1 MASFNVKFWGVRGS
15 LPSPQHP
22 SQIEA
27 KLRHVIERF
36 ANDPTARADAKGFI
50 ESLPHEIKG
59 GYGGNTACVE
69 VRSPDHAQRFIIDAG
84 SGLRELGGE
93 WMANGFAKEP
103 RETHLLF
110 THFHWDHLIGLP
122 FFTPLFLKGQTVHLY
137 AVQPDLEE
145 VVRTIFKKPFFPV
158 PFETLLSKI
167 VFHRLEPRKKFKLEG
182 FDVTPYQLDHP
193 DPCWGYRVERD
204 GKVYA
209 HCVDS
214 EATRVTREDLGLDAA
229 LYENADLMLFDA
241 QYTMMEAVEK
251 MNWGHSAAPIGL
263 DIGLRENIKHVL
275 FAHHDPGA
283 TDEKIVDA
291 ERQTREYLNAYTEQQ
306 RRAGKTVRTIEWG
319 FAREGQDVT
328 L

>member
-1 MASFNVKFWGVRGS
+1 MAFTVKFWGVRGS
-15 LPSPQHP
+15 LPTPQHP
-22 SQIEA
+22 SRQEA
-27 KLRHVIERF
+27 RLRHVLERF
-36 ANDPTARADAKGFI
+36 AMDPKADPASFLD
-50 ESLPHEIKG
+50 ELPKEIKN

-69 VRSPDHAQRFIIDAG
+69 VRRDNQRLIIDAG
-84 SGLRELGGE
+84 SGLRELGESLMQQGY
-93 WMANGFAKEP
+93 AKQP
-103 RETHLLF
+103 HETHFFF
-110 THFHWDHLIGLP
+110 THFHWDHIIGLP
-122 FFTPLFLKGQTVHLY
+122 FFTPIFLKGQTVHLY
-137 AVQPDLEE
+137 AVQQDLET
-145 VVRTIFKKPFFPV
+145 VIRTVFKKPFFPV
-158 PFETLLSKI
+158 PFEQLASQI
-167 VFHRLEPRKKFKLEG
+167 VFHKLEPRKKLKIEG

-193 DPCWGYRVERD
+193 DPCWGYRIERE

-214 EATRVTREDLGLDAA
+214 VATRVTREDLGLDAA

-263 DIGLRENIKHVL
+263 DIALRENIKRVF

-291 ERQTREYLNAYTEQQ
+291 ERQTRDYLTAYTEQQ
-306 RRAGKTVRTIEWG
+306 RRAGKTVRDIEWG
-319 FAREGQDVT
+319 FAHEGQEVS

>member
-1 MASFNVKFWGVRGS
+1 MSFVVKFWGVRGS
-15 LPSPQHP
+15 LPTPQHP
-22 SQIEA
+22 SQVEA
-27 KLRHVIERF
+27 RHRHVVERF
-36 ANDPTARADAKGFI
+36 ANDPLALADVKGFVDA
-50 ESLPHEIKG
+50 LPPEIRG

-69 VRSPDHAQRFIIDAG
+69 VRGESDSTRLIIDAG
-84 SGLRELGGE
+84 SGLRGLGDSM
-93 WMANGFAKEP
+93 MANGFAAKPNEA
-103 RETHLLF
+103 HLFF

-122 FFTPLFLKGQTVHLY
+122 FFTPMFLKGQTVHLY
-137 AVQPDLEE
+137 AVQPDLETCI
-145 VVRTIFKKPFFPV
+145 RTIFKKPFFPV
-158 PFETLLSKI
+158 PFETLAAKI
-167 VFHRLEPRKKFKLEG
+167 IFHKLEPRKKMRIQE
-182 FDVTPYQLDHP
+182 FDITPFQLDHP
-193 DPCWGYRVERD
+193 DPCWGYRIERG

-263 DIGLRENIKHVL
+263 DISLRENIKHVL

-283 TDEKIVDA
+283 TDEKLVDA
-291 ERQTREYLNAYTEQQ
+291 ERQTGDYLNAYTEQQ
-306 RRAGKTVRTIEWG
+306 RRAGKSVNEIKWG
-319 FAREGQDVT
+319 FAREGQEVI

>member
-1 MASFNVKFWGVRGS
+1 MAAFNVKFWGVRGS
-15 LPSPQHP
+15 LPAPQHP
-22 SQIEA
+22 AHQEA
-27 KLRHVIERF
+27 RLRHVLERF
-36 ANDPTARADAKGFI
+36 AMDPNADPRAFVDA
-50 ESLPHEIKG
+50 LPHEIKG

-69 VRSPDHAQRFIIDAG
+69 VRKDDQRIIIDAG
-84 SGLRELGGE
+84 SGLRELGGDL
-93 WMANGFAKEP
+93 MAKGYAKEP
-103 RETHLLF
+103 RQTHLVF

-122 FFTPLFLKGQTVHLY
+122 FFTPIFLKGQTVHLY
-137 AVQPDLEE
+137 AVQSDLED

-158 PFETLLSKI
+158 PFEQLQSTI
-167 VFHRLEPRKKFKLEG
+167 VFHKLDPRKKIQVEG
-182 FDVTPYQLDHP
+182 FDLTPYQLDHP
-193 DPCWGYRVERD
+193 DPCWGYRIERD
-204 GKVYA
+204 DKVYA

-214 EATRVTREDLGLDAA
+214 EATRVTREDLGLDTA

-263 DIGLRENIKHVL
+263 DIALRENIKRVF

-291 ERQTREYLNAYTEQQ
+291 ERQTREYLKAYTEQQ
-306 RRAGKTVRTIEWG
+306 RRAGKLVRSIEWG

>member
-1 MASFNVKFWGVRGS
+1 MSFNVKFWGVRGS

-22 SQIEA
+22 AQVEA
-27 KLRHVIERF
+27 KLRSVIDRF
-36 ANDPTARADAKGFI
+36 ANDPTALADAKGFVDA
-50 ESLPHEIKG
+50 LPHEFRG

-69 VRSPDHAQRFIIDAG
+69 VRSDDRSQKLIIDAG
-84 SGLRELGGE
+84 SGLRELGSE

-103 RETHLLF
+103 RETHLFF

-122 FFTPLFLKGQTVHLY
+122 FFTPMFLKGQTVHLY

-145 VVRTIFKKPFFPV
+145 VVRTMFKKPFFPV
-158 PFETLLSKI
+158 PFETLQSKI
-167 VFHRLEPRKKFKLEG
+167 IFHKLEPRKKIKIEG
-182 FDVTPYQLDHP
+182 FDITPYQLDHP
-193 DPCWGYRVERD
+193 DPCWGYRIERG
-204 GKVYA
+204 GKTYA

-214 EATRVTREDLGLDAA
+214 EATRVTREDLGMDAA

-291 ERQTREYLNAYTEQQ
+291 ERQTREYLSAYTEQQ
-306 RRAGKTVRTIEWG
+306 KRLGKTVRHIEWG
-319 FAREGQDVT
+319 FAHEGQDVT

>member
-1 MASFNVKFWGVRGS
+1 MAFTVKFWGVRGS

-22 SQIEA
+22 SKQEA
-27 KLRHVIERF
+27 RLRHVLERF
-36 ANDPTARADAKGFI
+36 AMDPKVNAKDFVDQ
-50 ESLPHEIKG
+50 LPKEIKN

-69 VRSPDHAQRFIIDAG
+69 VTSGSNRLIIDAG
-84 SGLRELGGE
+84 SGLRELGE
-93 WMANGFAKEP
+93 ELMRNGYAKEP
-103 RETHLLF
+103 RDTHLFF

-122 FFTPLFLKGQTVHLY
+122 FFTPIFLTNQAVHLY
-137 AVQPDLEE
+137 AVQADLEN
-145 VVRTIFKKPFFPV
+145 VIRTVFKKPFFPV
-158 PFETLLSKI
+158 PFEQLQSQI
-167 VFHRLEPRKKFKLEG
+167 IFHKLEPRKKQRIQD
-182 FDVTPYQLDHP
+182 FDITPYQLDHP
-193 DPCWGYRVERD
+193 DPCWGYRIERK

-214 EATRVTREDLGLDAA
+214 EATRVTREDLGLDAG

-263 DIGLRENIKHVL
+263 DIALRENIKRVF

-306 RRAGKTVRTIEWG
+306 RRAGKQVREIEWG
-319 FAREGQDVT
+319 FAHEGQEVS

>member
-1 MASFNVKFWGVRGS
+1 MSFNVKFWGVRGS

-22 SQIEA
+22 THVEA
-27 KLRHVIERF
+27 KLRQVIERF
-36 ANDPTARADAKGFI
+36 ANDPAARGDVKGFVDA
-50 ESLPHEIKG
+50 LPHEIRG

-69 VRSPDHAQRFIIDAG
+69 VRSDDRTQKFIIDAG
-84 SGLRELGGE
+84 SGLRELGAE
-93 WMANGFAKEP
+93 WMANGFAKQP
-103 RETHLLF
+103 RETHLFF

-122 FFTPLFLKGQTVHLY
+122 FFTPIFLKGQTVHLH
-137 AVQPDLEE
+137 AVQPDLED

-158 PFETLLSKI
+158 PFETLQSKI
-167 VFHRLEPRKKFKLEG
+167 IFHKLEPRKKIKLEG
-182 FDVTPYQLDHP
+182 FEITPYELDHP

-214 EATRVTREDLGLDAA
+214 EATRVTREDLGLDVA

-241 QYTMMEAVEK
+241 QYTMIEAVEK

-263 DIGLRENIKHVL
+263 DIALRENIKQVL

-291 ERQTREYLNAYTEQQ
+291 ERQTREYLSAYTEQQ
-306 RRAGKTVRTIEWG
+306 KRAGKTVRQIEWG
-319 FAREGQDVT
+319 FAREGQDIT

>member
-1 MASFNVKFWGVRGS
+1 MAFTVKFWGVRGS

-22 SQIEA
+22 LKQEA
-27 KLRHVIERF
+27 RLRHVLERF
-36 ANDPTARADAKGFI
+36 AMDPKADAQAFVDA
-50 ESLPHEIKG
+50 LPKEIKG

-69 VRSPDHAQRFIIDAG
+69 VRSGERRLIIDAG
-84 SGLRELGGE
+84 SGLRELGE
-93 WMANGFAKEP
+93 HLMQNGYAKTP
-103 RETHLLF
+103 KETHLFF

-122 FFTPLFLKGQTVHLY
+122 FFAPIFLKGQTVHLY
-137 AVQPDLEE
+137 AVQSDLED
-145 VVRTIFKKPFFPV
+145 VIRTVFKKPFFPV
-158 PFETLLSKI
+158 SFEQLQSHV
-167 VFHRLEPRKKFKLEG
+167 VFHKLEPRKKIRIED
-182 FDVTPYQLDHP
+182 FDLTPYQLDHP
-193 DPCWGYRVERD
+193 DPCWGYRIERE

-263 DIGLRENIKHVL
+263 DIALRENIKRVF

-291 ERQTREYLNAYTEQQ
+291 ERQTRDYLTAYTEQQ
-306 RRAGKTVRTIEWG
+306 RRTGKTVRTIEWG
-319 FAREGQDVT
+319 FAHEGQEIQ